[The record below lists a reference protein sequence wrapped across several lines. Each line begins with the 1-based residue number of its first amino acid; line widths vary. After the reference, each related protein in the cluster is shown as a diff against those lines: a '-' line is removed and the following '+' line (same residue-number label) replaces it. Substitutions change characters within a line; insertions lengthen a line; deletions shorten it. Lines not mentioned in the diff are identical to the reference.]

1 MRYARIEGSRE
12 EKLNALENITDFVSI
27 QWQDCPGDWQA
38 PFAPDGE
45 GTYFGWPLLTDLM
58 PWQHSG
64 VQIKRKWPISADE
77 LTLKQRWNA
86 LLSTKD
92 RATAFREDR
101 DRIVSRSYS
110 LRLTDQFDLTP
121 IAELE
126 ENTPPPPICRFAY
139 RSFDRQYVL
148 ADGRVISFARP
159 PLWESLSDR
168 QIFLTSTF
176 SQPLGRGPA
185 LTAAAIIP
193 DLDHFHGRGSK
204 SIVPLYRT
212 QNEGEPNV
220 LPGLLEL
227 LAGNYGRELTP
238 EDFAAYLYGIMAHPA
253 YTKRYYGELDTHQVR
268 VPLTKDGA
276 LFEKVCDAGAR
287 LLWRHT
293 YGERYVPEGHTPGQT
308 PAGTARCTAGVPTD
322 ADGYPQSYRYDAS
335 TRTLH
340 VGQGRFAPVSTEVY
354 EFQVSGLKVVQS
366 WLNYRMKD
374 GAGKRS
380 SPLDDIRPTV
390 WPATFTTELLELLWT
405 LEATVEVY
413 PEQAELLDAVVNGD
427 YIVAAELPPV
437 PAGMRQPPKP
447 PKASDQLV

>member
-1 MRYARIEGSRE
+1 M
-12 EKLNALENITDFVSI
+12 
-27 QWQDCPGDWQA
+27 
-38 PFAPDGE
+38 
-45 GTYFGWPLLTDLM
+45 
-58 PWQHSG
+58 
-64 VQIKRKWPISADE
+64 
-77 LTLKQRWNA
+77 
-86 LLSTKD
+86 
-92 RATAFREDR
+92 
-101 DRIVSRSYS
+101 
-110 LRLTDQFDLTP
+110 
-121 IAELE
+121 
-126 ENTPPPPICRFAY
+126 
-139 RSFDRQYVL
+139 
-148 ADGRVISFARP
+148 
-159 PLWESLSDR
+159 
-168 QIFLTSTF
+168 
-176 SQPLGRGPA
+176 
-185 LTAAAIIP
+185 
-193 DLDHFHGRGSK
+193 
-204 SIVPLYRT
+204 
-212 QNEGEPNV
+212 
-220 LPGLLEL
+220 PGLLEL